1 MRTGILKPDS
11 YCQFPNA
18 DWLDSISR
26 CFPQKSTYHVTQ
38 SALRTVQSTSHATQ
52 SPLRTVQSTSHA
64 AQSPLRTVQ
73 STSHAMQRRLCETQ
87 TSVHLATQATL
98 IPNITIFSKRKKT
111 EYGAFHRV

>member
-38 SALRTVQSTSHATQ
+38 SA
-52 SPLRTVQSTSHA
+52 LRTVQSTSHA